1 MSITVNWPRFLAV
14 SVLGAILV
22 IAIAVLW
29 HGNIAASMY
38 ADFPARP
45 ADEVSALFPFLALT
59 FIVQIPMFCYM
70 YLRAYPQRSL
80 NNAMKFGL
88 WAGFFT
94 MMPNGQFWVGTPGVG
109 WDFLFMQIVQGV
121 VTLVLLMIFFQLLYK
136 PADESW
142 SAPEINFG
150 RFLPWGIG
158 GAVLVF
164 VLDLPF
170 HQMLAPM
177 LFGDQYPNPAFPHR
191 DHPEAAR
198 MVELAITYLYQ
209 LTCFCYLYLRIYPQR
224 TMANALWFGT
234 WLGFWVLIPN
244 MQIFVAERE
253 YTWFM
258 LLIQVP
264 EGMILTIIMMFYFSL
279 VYRPKQTVS
288 LAAAE

>member
-22 IAIAVLW
+22 IAIAVVW
-29 HGNIAASMY
+29 HGHIAASMY

-45 ADEVSALFPFLALT
+45 ADQVAGLFPFLALT
-59 FIVQIPMFCYM
+59 FIVQIPIFCYM
-70 YLRAYPQRSL
+70 YLRAYPQRNL
-80 NNAMKFGL
+80 TNAIKFGL

-109 WDFLFMQIVQGV
+109 WDFLIMQIAQGV
-121 VTLVLLMIFFQLLYK
+121 VTLVLLMIFFQILYK
-136 PADESW
+136 PANESW
-142 SAPEINFG
+142 TAPEINFG
-150 RFLPWGIG
+150 KFLPWGIG

-177 LFGDQYPNPAFPHR
+177 LFGDQYPNPAFPSR
-191 DHPEAAR
+191 QPDGA
-198 MVELAITYLYQ
+198 MLGELAFTYLYQ

-279 VYRPKQTVS
+279 VYRPKQTAS
-288 LAAAE
+288 LAAAA